1 MYAVLQV
8 MARNGAYDSNTS
20 SVAVVSFSGGD
31 AIEDVEGLVVEHKD
45 NRSVN
50 LTWKEV
56 RQAEGYYVIIKSMP
70 HYPNLGKNTTT
81 TNKITGN
88 TSLFQFMTLFIV
100 KVSKSDLDKGPS
112 LIS

>member
-8 MARNGAYDSNTS
+8 MARNGVYDSNTS
-20 SVAVVSFSGGD
+20 SIAVVSFSGD
-31 AIEDVEGLVVEHKD
+31 AGIEAVQGLVVEHKD

-56 RQAEGYYVIIKSMP
+56 GQADGYYVFPKSMP
-70 HYPNLGKNTTT
+70 PYPDLVKNTTT

-88 TSLFQFMTLFIV
+88 TSLF
-100 KVSKSDLDKGPS
+100 
-112 LIS
+112 

>member
-1 MYAVLQV
+1 VGACCASLDVDHCNVFIMYAVLQV

-20 SVAVVSFSGGD
+20 SVAVVSFSGD
-31 AIEDVEGLVVEHKD
+31 AGIEAVEGLVVEHKD

-56 RQAEGYYVIIKSMP
+56 GQADGYYVITKSMP
-70 HYPNLGKNTTT
+70 PYPNLGKNTTT

-88 TSLFQFMTLFIV
+88 ASLF
-100 KVSKSDLDKGPS
+100 
-112 LIS
+112 

>member
-20 SVAVVSFSGGD
+20 SVAVVSFSGD
-31 AIEDVEGLVVEHKD
+31 AVIDAVEGLVVEHKD

-50 LTWKEV
+50 LTWV
-56 RQAEGYYVIIKSMP
+56 RVSQANGYYVTTKSTP
-70 HYPNLGKNTTT
+70 PFPNLGKNTTT

-88 TSLFQFMTLFIV
+88 TSLF
-100 KVSKSDLDKGPS
+100 
-112 LIS
+112 